1 MEQVGQVYCE
11 TSRNRYLDP
20 RISNSWCYYMVNELR
35 LRGPDPPQTP
45 LVKGCLQVKLSADR
59 VLSQGVVMT

>member
-11 TSRNRYLDP
+11 ISRNRYLDP

-35 LRGPDPPQTP
+35 LRGPDPPRQCDGTGY
-45 LVKGCLQVKLSADR
+45 LR
-59 VLSQGVVMT
+59 H